1 MTVVEQV
8 ADDLVTTGWPGAP
21 SLEPDSSG
29 RVQTLAVAARSVI
42 HDQNKTIAELGR
54 RLVCAETERE
64 AALATAVREHAEN
77 ERLHAENR
85 ALRQR
90 LKWRLTVRAAVSRL
104 AWSR

>member
-1 MTVVEQV
+1 MTTLEQDL
-8 ADDLVTTGWPGAP
+8 DDLVTTGWPGAP

-42 HDQNKTIAELGR
+42 RDQNKTIAELGR
-54 RLVCAETERE
+54 RLVCAETERD

-77 ERLHAENR
+77 ERLHARNR
-85 ALRQR
+85 ALRRR
-90 LKWRLTVRAAVSRL
+90 LEWRRAVRVALARL

>member
-1 MTVVEQV
+1 MDT
-8 ADDLVTTGWPGAP
+8 
-21 SLEPDSSG
+21 LEDPSG
-29 RVQTLAVAARSVI
+29 RVQTLRAAVHDVI
-42 HDQNKTIAELGR
+42 AKLTAER
-54 RLVCAETERE
+54 D
-64 AALATAVREHAEN
+64 AALATAGREHAEN